1 MFFIETHTITRE
13 NCKNEKS
20 VINFF
25 SFRIKI
31 MISPLFHLPLH
42 VAAINAHKKKQHTQH
57 ARQQHR
63 ERDA

>member
-1 MFFIETHTITRE
+1 MSMFFIETHTRE

-42 VAAINAHKKKQHTQH
+42 VAAINAHKKQHTQH